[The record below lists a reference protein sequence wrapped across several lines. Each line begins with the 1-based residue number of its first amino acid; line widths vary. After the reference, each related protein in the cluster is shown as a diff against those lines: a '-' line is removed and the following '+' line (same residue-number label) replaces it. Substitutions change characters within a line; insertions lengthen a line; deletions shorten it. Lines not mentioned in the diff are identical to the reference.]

1 MAYSKKN
8 WFFLS
13 YAKMSLKTHQLNI
26 AKEQR
31 KATKKACGRHQ
42 NLPAEEKEKKCQYGW
57 KGYKKIP

>member
-1 MAYSKKN
+1 
-8 WFFLS
+8 
-13 YAKMSLKTHQLNI
+13 MSIKTHQLNI

-57 KGYKKIP
+57 KGYKNIP